1 MSEKKSKL
9 AIEVKTCKVQYKA
22 VRKEVQDLKKQV
34 NKLQCEK
41 KELKK
46 KVIIVKSSEK
56 LMVSFG
62 NLVPKAK
69 AYFNKMLNSFGE
81 VQELRER
88 LSKAIQLNNVI
99 KFKLKIKNDSME
111 NDELSCGESDL
122 AENASGCCNVL

>member
-1 MSEKKSKL
+1 MSEKNSKL

-46 KVIIVKSSEK
+46 VIIVKSSEK

-62 NLVPKAK
+62 NLVLKAK
-69 AYFNKMLNSFGE
+69 EYFKKMLNSFGE

-122 AENASGCCNVL
+122 AENVSGCCNVL

>member
-1 MSEKKSKL
+1 MSEKNSKL

-46 KVIIVKSSEK
+46 VIIVKSSEK

-62 NLVPKAK
+62 NLVLKAK
-69 AYFNKMLNSFGE
+69 EYFKKMLNSFGE

-99 KFKLKIKNDSME
+99 KSKLKIKNDSME

>member
-1 MSEKKSKL
+1 MSEKNSKL

-46 KVIIVKSSEK
+46 VIIVKSSEK

-62 NLVPKAK
+62 NLVLKAK
-69 AYFNKMLNSFGE
+69 EYFKKMLNSFGE

>member
-1 MSEKKSKL
+1 MSEKNSKL

-46 KVIIVKSSEK
+46 VIIVKSSEK

-62 NLVPKAK
+62 NLVLKAK
-69 AYFNKMLNSFGE
+69 AYFKKMLNSFGE

>member
-1 MSEKKSKL
+1 MSEKNSKL

-46 KVIIVKSSEK
+46 VIIVKSSEK

-62 NLVPKAK
+62 NLVLKAK
-69 AYFNKMLNSFGE
+69 EYFKKMLNSFGE

-122 AENASGCCNVL
+122 AENA

>member
-1 MSEKKSKL
+1 MSEKNSKL
-9 AIEVKTCKVQYKA
+9 AIEVKTCNVQYKA

-46 KVIIVKSSEK
+46 VIIVKSSEK

-62 NLVPKAK
+62 NLVLKAK
-69 AYFNKMLNSFGE
+69 EYFKKMLNSFGE

>member
-1 MSEKKSKL
+1 MSEKNSKL

-46 KVIIVKSSEK
+46 VIIVKSSEK

-62 NLVPKAK
+62 NLVLKAK
-69 AYFNKMLNSFGE
+69 EYFKKMLNSFGE

-88 LSKAIQLNNVI
+88 LSKAIQHNNVI

>member
-1 MSEKKSKL
+1 MSEKNSKL

-46 KVIIVKSSEK
+46 VIIVKSSEK

-69 AYFNKMLNSFGE
+69 AYFKKMLNSFGE

>member
-1 MSEKKSKL
+1 M
-9 AIEVKTCKVQYKA
+9 KTCKVQYKA

-46 KVIIVKSSEK
+46 VIIVKSSEK

-62 NLVPKAK
+62 NLVLKAK
-69 AYFNKMLNSFGE
+69 EYFKKMLNSFGE

>member
-1 MSEKKSKL
+1 MSEKNSKL

-46 KVIIVKSSEK
+46 VIIVKSSEK

-62 NLVPKAK
+62 NLVLKAK
-69 AYFNKMLNSFGE
+69 EYFKKMLNSFGE

-122 AENASGCCNVL
+122 AENTSGCCNVL

>member
-1 MSEKKSKL
+1 MSEKNSKL

-46 KVIIVKSSEK
+46 VIIVKSSEK

-69 AYFNKMLNSFGE
+69 AYFKKMLNSFGE

-88 LSKAIQLNNVI
+88 LSKAIQFNNVI

>member
-1 MSEKKSKL
+1 MSEKNSKL
-9 AIEVKTCKVQYKA
+9 AIEVKTCNVQYKA

-46 KVIIVKSSEK
+46 VIIVKSSEK

-69 AYFNKMLNSFGE
+69 AYFKKMLNSFGE

-88 LSKAIQLNNVI
+88 LSKAIQFNNVI